1 MANEINVDIQKAA
14 YELYKQNWVDTH
26 VSPEMRLQSVR
37 EYQYYLDDCIAD
49 GETPV
54 SMSEWIEEN
63 GYGSGSLYVC
73 FDEFLNCEYR
83 DRAYIKSLLKDGS
96 FIEAYEADVRS
107 EQELLHDI
115 EEVER
120 LSDNVP
126 DGQVIDADTILAD
139 LIQKCDY
146 EMTGFAQDIF
156 NIWKQS
162 SDKKSVEMM
171 FFEFTD
177 TDFSE
182 YLDLCKKQ
190 ISR

>member
-1 MANEINVDIQKAA
+1 MVNSIHINIQQAA
-14 YELYKQNWVDTH
+14 YELYKQDWVNTY
-26 VSPEMRLQSVR
+26 VSSEMRLQSVR

-63 GYGSGSLYVC
+63 GYGAGSLYVC
-73 FDEFLNCEYR
+73 FDEFLNCEYH

-115 EEVER
+115 EEAER

-126 DGQVIDADTILAD
+126 DGQIVDADTILAD
-139 LIQKCDY
+139 LIQKCDC

-162 SDKKSVEMM
+162 SDKKAVEAM